1 MNIEQLIS
9 ELFLAAERG
18 DLTEVDTDAYLLS
31 IISFASHH
39 KAAYDDD
46 SYKIRIKKFR
56 KALSNF
62 NSKLDATL
70 GQAEITADKLVKV
83 GRDSINHLKS
93 LPMFAQADDNKEIL
107 KFINGLKEDKET
119 YNFSEA
125 QELTGVT
132 RQTLKGKIDKGFMDI
147 KPVYKSKV
155 ALLKKEDLIKLYRH
169 YHNNDT
175 STF

>member
-18 DLTEVDTDAYLLS
+18 DLTDVDTDAYLLS
-31 IISFASHH
+31 IISFASHNT
-39 KAAYDDD
+39 AAYDDD

-56 KALSNF
+56 MALSNF

-70 GQAEITADKLVKV
+70 GQAEIVADKIVKV
-83 GRDSINHLKS
+83 GRANIDHIKG
-93 LPMFAQADDNKEIL
+93 LPKFGEADDNKEVL
-107 KFINGLKEDKET
+107 KFIKGLKEDKET

-132 RQTLKGKIDKGFMDI
+132 RQTLKAKIDKGFMNI

-155 ALLKKEDLIKLYRH
+155 ALLSKEDLIKLYRH
-169 YHNNDT
+169 YYNSNT